1 MHTFSIAMYILEKL
15 LRQNRAQETLPA
27 FLQNN
32 HKTGA
37 FNSDGL
43 DMSLY
48 GRAFETR
55 FLEIK
60 F

>member
-1 MHTFSIAMYILEKL
+1 MYILEKL

-32 HKTGA
+32 HKTVA

>member
-1 MHTFSIAMYILEKL
+1 MYILEKL
-15 LRQNRAQETLPA
+15 LRQNRAHETLPA
-27 FLQNN
+27 FLQSN

-37 FNSDGL
+37 SNSDGL

-48 GRAFETR
+48 GRAFETC
-55 FLEIK
+55 FLDIK